1 MHPAIGVEP
10 KKTQTINCL
19 ISNGGSTYKHMKQW
33 TKITNKLLTPKK
45 QKQVTGRS
53 LNHSGHRQFGSY
65 RTLYLSLKTSG
76 TLYLHLAHIGGY
88 GDSMVQTTDLWWMQ
102 LRPKKLKWPESR
114 MYPLIIPSKISAK
127 QLLEASLVKVNLHV
141 GSYMSNKQNK
151 QMKSNKPS
159 SL

>member
-1 MHPAIGVEP
+1 
-10 KKTQTINCL
+10 
-19 ISNGGSTYKHMKQW
+19 
-33 TKITNKLLTPKK
+33 
-45 QKQVTGRS
+45 
-53 LNHSGHRQFGSY
+53 
-65 RTLYLSLKTSG
+65 
-76 TLYLHLAHIGGY
+76 
-88 GDSMVQTTDLWWMQ
+88 
-102 LRPKKLKWPESR
+102 

>member
-10 KKTQTINCL
+10 KKTQTINFL
-19 ISNGGSTYKHMKQW
+19 TSNSRSNHNLQTYEMINYWPK
-33 TKITNKLLTPKK
+33 KK

-53 LNHSGHRQFGSY
+53 LNHSGHRHFGSY

-76 TLYLHLAHIGGY
+76 VLYLHLAHIRGY